1 MLTRRLLLYLELQKK
16 SITETMAVGKHN
28 CRLIFHIVRVVGFSN
43 LGWVSMKKVDDM
55 GVVQLLIGDAW

>member
-1 MLTRRLLLYLELQKK
+1 MELQKK